1 MQIAIIHNDDEIYI
15 SIPEDKTRELLKK
28 YNDLTPL
35 EAFEKLIQEIKGQ
48 VLTR

>member
-1 MQIAIIHNDDEIYI
+1 MKIAIIHDTDEIYI

-35 EAFEKLIQEIKGQ
+35 EAFEKLIEELKRTA
-48 VLTR
+48 LNK